1 VSDVKPSVDPVSVLL
16 APGERS
22 PVDKSA
28 DSVAAG
34 LVGLAYL
41 AREAAEEKRHKQCL
55 EATKAI
61 LKIDPEHKEARKLQS
76 AVRTELDQQFV
87 NAQTLAR
94 DAQLKDDRMLYER
107 AAAALRRIIEVD
119 PDNLEARTL
128 LQDTVAASYFHPAP
142 ATARPF
148 WKSPRKSIVVGS
160 LAAVAIAGVIA
171 LGRETGLTFSD
182 LLPARVGVFASS
194 EPSGDAAAAGDTAA
208 APGVADTA
216 VQASLPASSV
226 LIKPA
231 WTETTPLPVRVED
244 SDRMLRVAAPA
255 APAAPPPRPA
265 TAPVANAAA
274 APMGALAVSAAVP
287 AEIYRGEESLGST
300 PATLQLPEGPQTLEY
315 RYQGLRQTLT
325 HFIARDQTTR
335 ATVSFLTKVQINAQ
349 PWAQV
354 FMDGINL
361 TLIGQTPLGDVNVP
375 IGSVLVF
382 QNPGFPDK
390 RHRVTARDTAIQVTF
405 P

>member
-1 VSDVKPSVDPVSVLL
+1 VSEVKPSVDPVSILL

-61 LKIDPEHKEARKLQS
+61 LKIEPDHKEARKLQS

-87 NAQTLAR
+87 NAQILAR
-94 DAQLKDDRMLYER
+94 EAQLKDDRILYER
-107 AAAALRRIIEVD
+107 AAAMLRRIIDVD

-142 ATARPF
+142 PAAPPF

-160 LAAVAIAGVIA
+160 MTAVAIAGLIA
-171 LGRETGLTFSD
+171 LGRESGLTFSD
-182 LLPARVGVFASS
+182 LLPARIGVFAST
-194 EPSGDAAAAGDTAA
+194 EPSVDQPSVPAGATQM
-208 APGVADTA
+208 PL
-216 VQASLPASSV
+216 SASSV
-226 LIKPA
+226 LLKPE
-231 WTETTPLPVRVED
+231 WSETAPMPVRVED
-244 SDRMLRVAAPA
+244 SDRVLRVAAPV
-255 APAAPPPRPA
+255 PAAPSTRPVV
-265 TAPVANAAA
+265 APVANAAVA
-274 APMGALAVSAAVP
+274 HTGALAVSAAVP
-287 AEIYRGEESLGST
+287 VEIYRGEENLGST

-325 HFIARDQTTR
+325 HFIARDQTTT
-335 ATVSFLTKVQINAQ
+335 ATVSFLIKVQINAQ
-349 PWAQV
+349 PWAHV
-354 FMDGINL
+354 FMDGVNQ
-361 TLIGQTPLGDVNVP
+361 TLLGQTPLGDVNVP

-382 QNPGFPDK
+382 QNPAFPGK
-390 RHRVTARDTAIQVTF
+390 RYRVTARDTAIQVTF